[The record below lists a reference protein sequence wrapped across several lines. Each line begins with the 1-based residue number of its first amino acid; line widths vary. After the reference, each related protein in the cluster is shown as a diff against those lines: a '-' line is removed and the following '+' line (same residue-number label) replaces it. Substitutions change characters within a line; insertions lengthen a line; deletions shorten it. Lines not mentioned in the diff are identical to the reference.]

1 MELKINRVVN
11 GYSVV
16 VYRGKESGES
26 YSLDNTDEVL
36 GRAVSLIIDYF
47 RADGQQLRNKPILEK
62 EMEWK
67 RRCLLPKQ
75 QKEYELEQN

>member
-1 MELKINRVVN
+1 MELKINKVNN

-16 VYRGKESGES
+16 VFRGQGNGEN

-47 RADGQQLRNKPILEK
+47 RADNQQQTNKPI
-62 EMEWK
+62 
-67 RRCLLPKQ
+67 
-75 QKEYELEQN
+75 